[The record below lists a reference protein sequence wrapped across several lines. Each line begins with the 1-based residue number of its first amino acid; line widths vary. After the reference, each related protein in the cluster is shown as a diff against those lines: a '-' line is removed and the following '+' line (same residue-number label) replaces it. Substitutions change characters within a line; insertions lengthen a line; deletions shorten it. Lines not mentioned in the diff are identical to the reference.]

1 MSLHI
6 CKVVMFTFS
15 TFAVEHEVIHLDND
29 IGARTAELHTND
41 FEPRL
46 VCFHFRQELF
56 LAVVAFCFGSHLD
69 KIFVFVENDFLSRT
83 RAPC

>member
-15 TFAVEHEVIHLDND
+15 TFAVKHEVIHLGND
-29 IGARTAELHTND
+29 IGARAMELHAHHL
-41 FEPRL
+41 EPRL

-56 LAVVAFCFGSHLD
+56 LASVAFCFGFHLD
-69 KIFVFVENDFLSRT
+69 KFFVFVENDFPSRT